1 MGRKDMAAKA
11 LMRRDE
17 EFADAFNTLFRR
29 AGFSVDARSLVERNP
44 ETVVPVGWRRSGW
57 MARANDIVN
66 EGIVRRLGNTDC
78 VLMCLENQ
86 SEAALDMPLRNLLS
100 AGGRW
105 EVCRERREERNLAEK
120 RLKDDAEF
128 LSGLRHGELL
138 PPVVVMALYLGRKP
152 WSGPMRLQDMV
163 DVRNPDLRAF
173 MADCPTNVVS
183 LVDLR
188 EDEVWG
194 MRSHLRP
201 MSWLL
206 RTQDDDGE
214 MLRRVREDPLF
225 RDAPSVLYRAFN
237 QLTGA
242 DLSVPRQKEHN
253 DMCLAIEKMKE
264 KGRRE
269 GRKDEHEKSLK
280 ALEEEREKSSKALE
294 EEREKTLK
302 AIEEREKSLKAL
314 DEERKNG
321 ICNLIATCRRLG
333 ASLEMACRQLM
344 ECYHLTQSEASAY
357 LKEYYV

>member
-29 AGFSVDARSLVERNP
+29 AGISVDARSLVERNP

-105 EVCRERREERNLAEK
+105 EVCRERREERNLAET
-120 RLKDDAEF
+120 RLKDGAEF

-214 MLRRVREDPLF
+214 MLRRAREDPLF

-280 ALEEEREKSSKALE
+280 ALEK
-294 EEREKTLK
+294 
-302 AIEEREKSLKAL
+302 EREKSLKAL
-314 DEERKNG
+314 EEERKNG
-321 ICNLIATCRRLG
+321 ICNLIEGCRKLGETLEKTC
-333 ASLEMACRQLM
+333 QLLM
-344 ECYHLTQSEASAY
+344 MCYHLTQSEASAY

>member
-29 AGFSVDARSLVERNP
+29 AGFSVDARSLIERNP
-44 ETVVPVGWRRSGW
+44 ETVVPVGRRRGGW
-57 MARANDIVN
+57 MSRVNDIVN

-120 RLKDDAEF
+120 RLKDGAEF

-152 WSGPMRLQDMV
+152 WSGPMHLQDMV
-163 DVRNPDLRAF
+163 DVRNPELRAF

-214 MLRRVREDPLF
+214 MLRRAREDPLF
-225 RDAPSVLYRAFN
+225 RDAPAVLYRAFN

-280 ALEEEREKSSKALE
+280 ALEEEREKS
-294 EEREKTLK
+294 
-302 AIEEREKSLKAL
+302 LKAL

-344 ECYHLTQSEASAY
+344 ECYHLTQNEASAY

>member
-44 ETVVPVGWRRSGW
+44 ETVVPAGWRRGGW

-86 SEAALDMPLRNLLS
+86 SETALDMPLRNLLS

-105 EVCRERREERNLAEK
+105 EVCRERQEEGNLAGK
-120 RLKDDAEF
+120 RLEDSAEF

-138 PPVVVMALYLGRKP
+138 PPVVVMALYFGRKP

-163 DVRNPDLRAF
+163 DVRNPELRAF

-183 LVDLR
+183 IVDLA

-206 RTQDDDGE
+206 RTQDDDTE
-214 MLRRVREDPLF
+214 MLRRAREDPLF

-242 DLSVPRQKEHN
+242 GLTVPRQKEHN

-264 KGRRE
+264 KGRGEERM
-269 GRKDEHEKSLK
+269 KSLK
-280 ALEEEREKSSKALE
+280 ALEEEREKSSMALE
-294 EEREKTLK
+294 EEREK
-302 AIEEREKSLKAL
+302 SSKAL

-321 ICNLIATCRRLG
+321 ICNLIATCRRFG
-333 ASLEMACRQLM
+333 VSLEKTCRQLM
-344 ECYHLTQSEASAY
+344 ECYHLTQSEATAY